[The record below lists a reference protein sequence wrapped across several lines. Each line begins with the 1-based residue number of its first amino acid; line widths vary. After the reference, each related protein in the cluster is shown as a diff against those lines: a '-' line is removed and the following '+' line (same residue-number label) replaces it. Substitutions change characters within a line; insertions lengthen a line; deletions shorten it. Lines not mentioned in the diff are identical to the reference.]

1 MNGTS
6 NWLDAWKT
14 RAENRRQML
23 AQMLNRKPAS
33 ARAQTLRD
41 QYLKQVQNALST
53 RQSWADAYAKHVKEM
68 HSIVANPS
76 ASSSSVSGPKS
87 GSLGGS

>member
-14 RAENRRQML
+14 RAENRRQLL
-23 AQMLNRKPAS
+23 AQVLNRKPVT

-41 QYLKQVQNALST
+41 QYLKRVQNAVNT
-53 RQSWADAYAKHVKEM
+53 RHSWADAYAKHLKAM
-68 HSIVANPS
+68 QSIVANPT
-76 ASSSSVSGPKS
+76 ASSSSVSDSKS

>member
-23 AQMLNRKPAS
+23 AQALSRKPVT

-41 QYLKQVQNALST
+41 QYLKRVQNAVST
-53 RQSWADAYAKHVKEM
+53 RHNWADAYANHLKAVQ
-68 HSIVANPS
+68 SIVATPP
-76 ASSSSVSGPKS
+76 ASSSSVADSKS